1 MTVDPL
7 AIFVGVVGIG
17 VVIALLLLIY
27 KSESIKS
34 RDRVAYTQKTRPY
47 LLAFLVLTAALA
59 VGLALVTDLPL
70 ALSLDL
76 GLLVLAAGAIMMYL
90 WPRGITGTD
99 VRTSKWKMILATG
112 VAMIVAG
119 VAIQA
124 MFPSGPDEAAIGPIP
139 GALIGLG
146 GLIAILSV
154 VSFRS
159 TENRG

>member
-1 MTVDPL
+1 
-7 AIFVGVVGIG
+7 
-17 VVIALLLLIY
+17 
-27 KSESIKS
+27 
-34 RDRVAYTQKTRPY
+34 
-47 LLAFLVLTAALA
+47 
-59 VGLALVTDLPL
+59 LVTDLPL